1 MGVGPGVDCVTEIVP
16 GVASCF
22 CMEGASVEGG
32 GVVVVVVEGGGGG
45 SAWFVKTRKD
55 PGFGLLS
62 LS

>member
-32 GVVVVVVEGGGGG
+32 GVVVVVVGGVQLG
-45 SAWFVKTRKD
+45 S
-55 PGFGLLS
+55 
-62 LS
+62 